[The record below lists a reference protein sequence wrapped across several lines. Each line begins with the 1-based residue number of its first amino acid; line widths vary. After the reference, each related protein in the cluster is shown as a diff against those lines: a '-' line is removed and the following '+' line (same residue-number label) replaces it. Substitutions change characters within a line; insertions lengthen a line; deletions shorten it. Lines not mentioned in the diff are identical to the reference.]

1 MAITERKDIKNV
13 AIIAHVDHGKT
24 TLVDE
29 MLHQSGIFRDN
40 EVVEERVMDSNDLE
54 RERGITILSKNTSIH
69 YKDTKINIVDTP
81 GHADF
86 GGEVE
91 RILTMVDGVLLLVD
105 AFEGCM
111 PQTRFVLKKALGL
124 HKTPLVVVNKIDR
137 DGARPEEVIDEVLDL
152 FIELGADDDQI
163 DFPVI
168 YASARDGY
176 SSLDPNVREGD
187 MRPLLDAIL
196 EYIPS
201 PKGDLEGPAQILFSS
216 LEYDEYVGRIGVGRV
231 ERGEIKANT
240 PYVLCRQDGTTENVK
255 FSKIYQFEGLKRVE
269 TPIAKFG
276 DLVSVAGIA
285 DLNIGETACDP
296 DCIEPLPFV
305 KIYEPTI
312 SMNCMVNDSPFAGRE
327 GKYVTSRNLRER
339 LFKEVETNVSMRV
352 EETDS
357 MDTFKVSGRGELH
370 LSILIETMRR
380 ENYEFQVSRPQVI
393 LKHDADGRTLEPIET
408 AIIEVPEEYVG
419 AVMTKLCS
427 RKGEM
432 VNMDTRSTGMTHMEI
447 KIPSRGLIGYRSE
460 FLTDTNGNG
469 IMNQVFSGYEEW
481 KGDIETRS
489 RGSIV
494 VHETGTTT
502 GYGLWNT
509 QDRGKLFVGPGVEV
523 YEGMIV
529 GECAKDEDIVCNVC
543 KKKHVTNTRASGSDE
558 ALKLVPPTTLSLE
571 QSMEFLADD
580 ELLEVTPKSIRLRKT
595 ILSKE
600 LRLKAESR
608 ARKG

>member
-305 KIYEPTI
+305 KIDEPTI
-312 SMNCMVNDSPFAGRE
+312 SMNFMVNDSPFAGRE

-509 QDRGKLFVGPGVEV
+509 QDRGKLFVGLGVEV